1 MKYICLSCGKDFD
14 EPLRCA
20 DREEFWGAPCENV
33 YYVSPCCKYD
43 YTEEEDDE
51 WQ

>member
-1 MKYICLSCGKDFD
+1 MRYICLSCGRTFE
-14 EPLRCA
+14 EPLRCV
-20 DREEFWGAPCENV
+20 DHEEFWGAPCENV

-43 YTEEEDDE
+43 YTEEDNDE